1 MTITITGLSHKTAPV
16 ELRERLH
23 IPEELY
29 PEALKA
35 LQTKVPEG
43 LIFSTC
49 NRFEIMA
56 NNEATPESRQPLID
70 FISDMRRIST
80 REFEP
85 FLYHHSDSDA
95 VHHVF
100 RVTSSLDSMVIG
112 EPQILGQMKQFFALA
127 QQQRSIG
134 FILNSVMERAF
145 MVAKKVRR
153 ETLIASNA
161 VSISSVAVELATKIF
176 GRLDGK
182 TALIVGAG
190 KMSVQSI
197 KHLQSRGIKLVLV
210 TNRTFQNA
218 ADLAA
223 SIKGRAVPFESMVDC
238 LAEADII
245 ISSTGSSNF
254 IIRKDDVV
262 RAMAIRKN
270 KPIFLIDIAV
280 PRDIDPQ
287 INQID
292 NTFLYDI
299 DDLKNV
305 SQANRKEREKEA
317 DRAEEIVAREAEL
330 FWNRLKT
337 LDIAP
342 TIREIQGRI
351 DSLRQSELERTLKK
365 IGPLTDEQRAAL
377 ENLANSLT
385 NKITQGS
392 FAELRALANQPDG
405 FEKIELIR
413 KLFKL

>member
-56 NNEATPESRQPLID
+56 NNESTLESRDRLID
-70 FISDMRRIST
+70 FISDMRSIST

-95 VHHVF
+95 VLHVF

-127 QQQRSIG
+127 QQHRSIG

-190 KMSVQSI
+190 KMSLQSI
-197 KHLQSRGIKLVLV
+197 RHLQSRGVKLVLV

-218 ADLAA
+218 AELAE

-262 RAMAIRKN
+262 RAMSIRKN

-305 SQANRKEREKEA
+305 SEANRKEREKEA

-342 TIREIQGRI
+342 TIREIQNRI
-351 DSLRQSELERTLKK
+351 DTLRQSEIERTLKK
-365 IGPLTDEQRAAL
+365 IGPLTDEQKAAL
-377 ENLANSLT
+377 ESLANSLT

-392 FAELRALANQPDG
+392 FAELRSLANQPDG

>member
-1 MTITITGLSHKTAPV
+1 MVITVTGLSHKTAPV

-23 IPEELY
+23 LPNELFPDALQRLQTRV
-29 PEALKA
+29 PEA
-35 LQTKVPEG
+35 

-56 NNEATPESRQPLID
+56 NNESNEASRGELID
-70 FISDMRRIST
+70 FISEMRGVSAH
-80 REFEP
+80 EFES
-85 FLYHHSDSDA
+85 FLYHHSGPDA
-95 VHHVF
+95 VKHVF
-100 RVTSSLDSMVIG
+100 RVTSSLDSMIIG

-127 QQQRSIG
+127 QQHRSIG
-134 FILNSVMERAF
+134 FTLNSVMERAF
-145 MVAKKVRR
+145 MVAKKVRT
-153 ETLIASNA
+153 ETMIASNA
-161 VSISSVAVELATKIF
+161 VSVSSVAVELASKIF
-176 GRLDGK
+176 GKLDGK

-190 KMSVQSI
+190 KMSVHAI
-197 KHLQSRGIKLVLV
+197 KHLQSRGIRLILV

-218 ADLAA
+218 ADLAG
-223 SIKGRAVPFESMVDC
+223 SIRGRAVPFESLTDC

-245 ISSTGSSNF
+245 ISSTGSTNF
-254 IIRKDDVV
+254 IIRKEHIL
-262 RAMAIRKN
+262 RAMTIRKN

-292 NTFLYDI
+292 NIFLYDI
-299 DDLKNV
+299 DDLTHV
-305 SQANRKEREKEA
+305 ADANRKEREKEA
-317 DRAEEIVAREAEL
+317 VHAEEIVAREAEL

-342 TIREIQGRI
+342 TIREIQERI
-351 DSLRQSELERTLKK
+351 DLLRQSELQRTLKK
-365 IGPLTDEQRAAL
+365 LGPLSKEQQEAL

-385 NKITQGS
+385 TKLTQSS
-392 FAELRALANQPDG
+392 FAELRHLANQPDG